1 MIIGIHII
9 KMDSSLFDDTALNEI
24 LTGSA
29 RDGTG
34 RSIPKLMNID
44 TTSKPFSILATFYC
58 MKFHEKLMIN
68 FIDRI
73 FGSYSLSSDN
83 VSDNKLLRSTC
94 LTLQKDS
101 INSLLKEDQIQT
113 LTRICKDSKDLQQF
127 GKISRSTIFL
137 NIVFIALSKTLA
149 IFSQFFFFYFFSI
162 VFSAKF
168 NVFQY

>member
-29 RDGTG
+29 RGGTG
-34 RSIPKLMNID
+34 RGIPKLMNID

-73 FGSYSLSSDN
+73 FCSYSLSSDN
-83 VSDNKLLRSTC
+83 ASDNKLLRSTC
-94 LTLQKDS
+94 LTLQKDN
-101 INSLLKEDQIQT
+101 INSLLNEDQVQT
-113 LTRICKDSKDLQQF
+113 LTRICKGSKDLKQF
-127 GKISRSTIFL
+127 GKISRSTI
-137 NIVFIALSKTLA
+137 VFILFLFPYQKINYLTSVKLFYS
-149 IFSQFFFFYFFSI
+149 IFCFIF
-162 VFSAKF
+162 
-168 NVFQY
+168 